1 MRSSCLAILALVCGA
16 AGLHTAQPA
25 AADEISVLRATRIH
39 PAPAAAP
46 IEDAVVLLRNGRIAA
61 VGPRQQIQVPAGAR
75 PIQCAPGV
83 VLAGFQ
89 NSHVHFIEPR
99 WEKSAEKPAAELAA
113 GLTDM
118 LTRYGFTTVL
128 DTGSNPSDTLAL
140 RQRIESGEI
149 PGPRILT
156 AGLPLYPKNGIPI
169 YLRDLPP
176 DFLARLP
183 QPATVEEAVQV
194 VRANLDAGADATKL
208 FVATP
213 QGNNKVTYMSREIA
227 AAAAKE
233 THARQRLVIAHP
245 TNSEG
250 IRIAI
255 ASGVDVLAHT
265 TMDERPSTWSPQ
277 QIQDMLAQ
285 RLALVPTLKLWPYEL
300 HKAQLPANVV
310 EQILGNAAVQQ
321 LRDFAAAGGQ
331 VLFGTDVGYMSDYDP
346 TDEYIYMS
354 RALTPAQILASL
366 TTAPADRWKESDR
379 RGRVAAGMEA
389 DLVVLSSDPMSDVR
403 HFADVRC
410 TLRQG
415 RVIYSQP

>member
-1 MRSSCLAILALVCGA
+1 MRSSCLTILALVWGA
-16 AGLHTAQPA
+16 AGTGWIGPT
-25 AADEISVLRATRIH
+25 AADDISVIRATRIH
-39 PAPAAAP
+39 PAPDAAP
-46 IEDAVVLLRNGRIAA
+46 IDDAVVVIRDGRIAA
-61 VGPRQQIQVPAGAR
+61 VGPRRQIQVPSGAR

-89 NSHVHFIEPR
+89 NSHVHFIETR
-99 WEKSAEKPAAELAA
+99 WEKAAEKPAAELAV
-113 GLTDM
+113 GLTEM

-128 DTGSNPSDTLAL
+128 DTASNPDDTLAL
-140 RQRIESGEI
+140 RRRIESGEI
-149 PGPRILT
+149 AGPRILT
-156 AGLPLYPKNGIPI
+156 AGLPLYPHNGIPI

-176 DFLARLP
+176 EFLARQP

-194 VRANLDAGADATKL
+194 VRTNLDAGADATKL

-213 QGNNKVTYMSREIA
+213 QGNGKVMYMSREIA
-227 AAAAKE
+227 AAAVQA

-245 TNSEG
+245 TDNEG

-255 ASGVDVLAHT
+255 DSGVDVLAHT
-265 TMDERPSTWSPQ
+265 TIDEIPAIWSPQ
-277 QIQDMLAQ
+277 QIQDMVTH
-285 RLALVPTLKLWPYEL
+285 RLALVPTLKLWPYEA
-300 HKAQLPANVV
+300 HKAKLPSRVV
-310 EQILGNAAVQQ
+310 DLGLGDVVRQV
-321 LRDFAAAGGQ
+321 RDFAAAGGQ

-366 TTAPADRWKESDR
+366 TTAPADRWQESDR
-379 RGRVAAGMEA
+379 RGRVAPGMQA
-389 DLVVLSSDPMSDVR
+389 DLVVLGADPMSDVR

-415 RVIYSQP
+415 RVIYSRP

>member
-16 AGLHTAQPA
+16 AGLHTALPA

-140 RQRIESGEI
+140 RRRIESGEI

-183 QPATVEEAVQV
+183 QPATVEEAVQA

-213 QGNNKVTYMSREIA
+213 QGNDKIMYMSGEIA
-227 AAAAKE
+227 AVAAKE

-245 TNSEG
+245 TNNEG

-265 TMDERPSTWSPQ
+265 TINKIPAVWSPQ
-277 QIQDMLAQ
+277 QIQDMVAH
-285 RLALVPTLKLWPYEL
+285 RLAVVPTLKLWPYEA
-300 HKAQLPANVV
+300 HKANSPSHVV
-310 EQILGNAAVQQ
+310 DLGLGDVVRQV
-321 LRDFAAAGGQ
+321 RDFAAAGGQ